1 MPNPS
6 LSKELMQEAID
17 AVEMYGNVVAASK
30 ALGIKRETLRH
41 RSDKAQMHGIRPTR
55 HREYTPALREKLGIS
70 HMVIPDVQ
78 SKPGVQ
84 NDHLTWA
91 GNYAVDKQPDVIVC
105 IGDFWDM
112 PSLSHYDKGKID
124 FEGRRYTHDV
134 KAGQIALDKFHKPI
148 DDYNRTAKVKYE
160 PRLVFCLGN
169 HEIRIVRLVNDN
181 PEYSGKFD
189 IADLGITERGWTMH
203 DFLKIVKIDGV
214 EYSHFFTS
222 GCMGRPVSSA
232 AALLRERQCSATMGH
247 VQHTDIAIHKKTL
260 QTALFCGTFYQH
272 DENYLGL
279 QGNGQK
285 RQIVMKHE
293 VEDGCYDPMLVSLN
307 FLRKRYS

>member
-1 MPNPS
+1 MPAKA
-6 LSKELMQEAID
+6 LSKEQMQEAVD
-17 AVEMYGNVVAASK
+17 LVEKYQGVAQA
-30 ALGIKRETLRH
+30 ARAEGIGYDLLRRRH
-41 RSDKAQMHGIRPTR
+41 DRAMLQGFKPTR
-55 HREYTPALREKLGIS
+55 HHEYTPALREKLGIS

-124 FEGRRYTHDV
+124 FEGRRYVHDV
-134 KAGQIALDKFHKPI
+134 KAGQIAMDKFLAPI
-148 DDYNRTAKVKYE
+148 EEYNRTAKVKYE
-160 PRLVFCLGN
+160 PRKVFCLGN

-189 IADLGITERGWTMH
+189 IADLGISERGWQMK
-203 DFLKIVKIDGV
+203 DFLEVVKIDGI
-214 EYSHFFTS
+214 EYSHYFTS
-222 GCMGRPVSSA
+222 GAMGRPVSSA
-232 AALLRERQCSATMGH
+232 AALLRERQCSATQGH
-247 VQHTDIAIHKKTL
+247 VQYSDCALHKKTL
-260 QTALFCGTFYQH
+260 NRALFCGTFYQH
-272 DENYLGL
+272 DEAYLGL

-285 RQIVMKHE
+285 RHIILKHE
-293 VEDGCYDPMLVSLN
+293 VEDGQYDLMEVSLN